1 MNIEKEIEP
10 VGAPATTITSQDM
23 DCETAALL
31 RAVIRPLFAGAASWA
46 SLADTLREK
55 GYRLAF
61 QSGRMCLMDRATG
74 KRLCGLRF
82 LDIELKDLV
91 RRMGRPVVVARGDR
105 ADGELLRARPA
116 TGGS

>member
-1 MNIEKEIEP
+1 MNIEKEIEK
-10 VGAPATTITSQDM
+10 VGPSNSTKTSQEM

-31 RAVIRPLFAGAASWA
+31 RAVIRPVFASAASWA

-61 QSGRMCLMDRATG
+61 QSGRMCLMDRASG
-74 KRLCGLRF
+74 ERLCGLRF

-91 RRMGRPVVVARGDR
+91 RRMGRPIVVAKGDS

>member
-1 MNIEKEIEP
+1 MNIEKEIEQ

-46 SLADTLREK
+46 GLADTLREK